1 MQLILCVYSVCTFL
15 IENKSLHLRTK
26 IGIAIYIMKR
36 FLLSIYLLLM
46 MSFPI
51 TAQQVGLVLSGGGAK
66 GAAHI
71 GVIKALEENNIP
83 IDYVTGTSMGAIIG
97 SLYAMGYTP
106 DEMLELILSKE
117 FGYWQTGMVEE
128 DYMYYF
134 RKPDPTP
141 EMAHFSVDF
150 SDSLQVKTN
159 FLPQSLINPIQM
171 NQAFMA
177 LYAQATA
184 QAAWN
189 FDNLF
194 VPFRCVGSD
203 IYNKKAIVFKS
214 GDLGEAV
221 RASMTFPF
229 FFKPIWKNN
238 VPLFDGGIYDN
249 FPVKPMKEAFHPDF
263 IFGSVVSGNNR
274 KPSENPYNQLESM
287 IMQDTDYDIPE
298 EEGMI
303 ARFVFTDVSLLDF
316 PKAKAIMEV
325 GYKRTLSMIDSIKQR
340 VQREVPLEEVNRRRK
355 AYKAS
360 LPPLIFKN
368 IYVTGVSDAQK
379 KYIESQLHRD
389 INDEFSMEEFKRVY
403 FKILTYSKIKEIIPH
418 AMYNRLNK
426 TFDLYLDVKIT
437 DEVNIGLGGNISS
450 HQANQLYLGLGYR
463 YLGRYAIDADAGF
476 QVGNSFS
483 GVMLNGRMYLQTRI
497 PTYLNWQGVY
507 SYKRYS
513 ESQSLFYEDMVPAFI
528 KQKELYT
535 KVKLG
540 FPFLNRAKAE
550 IGLAYGQL
558 NDYYFLN
565 SNISFPDADFEH
577 SQYNLFS
584 GSLNIE
590 ENSLGTKVYPI
601 TGTKRLLNAQYI
613 TGTEKYISK
622 DHPEL
627 SANKKTHSWLQMKGH
642 WEQYHEI
649 NNYFNFGYMGEIV
662 LSSKNLMNNYTSS
675 VLQAPAFTPT
685 PHSNIVFNEAFRAN
699 QYAAFGVS
707 PIVKFGK
714 LVHFRLD
721 MYGFAP
727 LYEIKKQTQ
736 NYNGTQVDMPYYGK
750 FMRSFQYMGEAA
762 VVLHLPFA
770 CISVYANG
778 YSYPKSNFNVGVN
791 IGYLIFNP
799 KMLD

>member
-513 ESQSLFYEDMVPAFI
+513 EGQSLFYEDMVPAFI